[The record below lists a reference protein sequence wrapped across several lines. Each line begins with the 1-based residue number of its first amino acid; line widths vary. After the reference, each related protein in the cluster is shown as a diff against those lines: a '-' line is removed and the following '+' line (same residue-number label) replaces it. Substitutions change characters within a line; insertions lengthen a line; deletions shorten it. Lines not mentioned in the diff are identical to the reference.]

1 MNIWFQ
7 FALFSFAFFATLLSP
22 IFFPFLKLNYFVPY
36 LIVTIQRK
44 SRLEA
49 LWQAFLC
56 GFTLDLL
63 AANTPFGFWVLNYV
77 VTLLLLFKIKQL
89 FFQDKFLTLPL
100 LTCFFSII
108 STLLFMTLTHLFYS
122 KVQLRFQWILSD
134 LICYP
139 LFDGIYAL
147 LIYNLPLFYLS
158 KYFPQKRR
166 EVQSFKMVK
175 D

>member
-7 FALFSFAFFATLLSP
+7 LSFFFFAFLASLFNP

-36 LIVTIQRK
+36 LIVVLQRK
-44 SRLEA
+44 SRENA

-56 GFTLDLL
+56 GLILDLL
-63 AANTPFGFWVLNYV
+63 AANTPFGFWVLNYI
-77 VTLLLLFKIKQL
+77 VTLLILSKIKQL

-100 LTCFFSII
+100 LTCFFSMI
-108 STLLFMTLTHLFYS
+108 STLLFIGVTHLFYH
-122 KVQLRFQWILSD
+122 KIELHFQWILSD
-134 LICYP
+134 MICYP

-166 EVQSFKMVK
+166 EVQSFRMVK